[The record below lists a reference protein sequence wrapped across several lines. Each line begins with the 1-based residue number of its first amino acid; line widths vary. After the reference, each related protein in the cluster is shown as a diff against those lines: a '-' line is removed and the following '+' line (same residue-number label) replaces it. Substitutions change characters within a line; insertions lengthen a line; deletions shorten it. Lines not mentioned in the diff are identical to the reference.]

1 MMYKYLREFNNK
13 YYVTDDGSVFNDETG
28 YKLKP
33 LKNKSGDLFVWIH
46 VETCTY
52 LRYVK
57 RLVAESFVENP
68 ENFKYVSHKDG
79 NKENNNAENLIW
91 VPHYKQKK
99 VLCIESNVVYES
111 IKEAAENEYINHVHL
126 AMCIRKG
133 KSACGK
139 HFKII

>member
-1 MMYKYLREFNNK
+1 MKKYLKEFNRK
-13 YYVTDDGSVFNDETG
+13 YYVTSDGNVFNDETG
-28 YKLKP
+28 HKLKP
-33 LKNKSGDLFVWIH
+33 MKNKSGDLFVWLSI
-46 VETCTY
+46 ERCTY

-68 ENFKYVSHKDG
+68 ENFKYVSHKDF

-91 VPHYKQKK
+91 VPHYRQKK
-99 VLCIESNVVYES
+99 VLCIESNAVYNS
-111 IKEAAENEYINHVHL
+111 IKEAAKNEFINNVHL
-126 AMCIRKG
+126 AMCIRER